1 MPSDEG
7 KQVLKLL
14 ADGKIDVEQA
24 FRLLRALGDIDERPR
39 PASAPPP
46 PPPGPSEPPMPPGA
60 RGRILRI
67 RVTENGQQKVN
78 VAIPLAIARVGKMK
92 LASSGLVRGH
102 LAKFGI
108 DRLRLAGVGIDP
120 AETTHELGGGDIAH
134 FHGVAALSHRC
145 QQSPTGTKCHQTA
158 RMAVCN
164 ADLSERFACEAGPA
178 MHHAFIAVE
187 RLRGKFS
194 SVRSEA

>member
-1 MPSDEG
+1 MSVRCSSVPRVASSASKTTQRSPTTLAESADVPSDEG

-14 ADGKIDVEQA
+14 AEGKIDVEQA

-39 PASAPPP
+39 GPTPPTPPFPPLAP
-46 PPPGPSEPPMPPGA
+46 EPPMSPGA

-102 LAKFGI
+102 LSKFGI
-108 DRLRLAGVGIDP
+108 DLDELLRSIDYP
-120 AETTHELGGGDIAH
+120 GKFVDIADDED
-134 FHGVAALSHRC
+134 R
-145 QQSPTGTKCHQTA
+145 
-158 RMAVCN
+158 
-164 ADLSERFACEAGPA
+164 
-178 MHHAFIAVE
+178 VE
-187 RLRGKFS
+187 IF
-194 SVRSEA
+194 VE

>member
-24 FRLLRALGDIDERPR
+24 YRLLRALGDIDERPR
-39 PASAPPP
+39 PTPPFPPTAPTAP
-46 PPPGPSEPPMPPGA
+46 EPPTPPGA

-67 RVTENGQQKVN
+67 RVTEAGQQKVN

-102 LAKFGI
+102 LSKFGI
-108 DRLRLAGVGIDP
+108 DLDELLRTIEYPGRFV
-120 AETTHELGGGDIAH
+120 DIADDED
-134 FHGVAALSHRC
+134 R
-145 QQSPTGTKCHQTA
+145 
-158 RMAVCN
+158 
-164 ADLSERFACEAGPA
+164 
-178 MHHAFIAVE
+178 VE
-187 RLRGKFS
+187 IF
-194 SVRSEA
+194 VE

>member
-1 MPSDEG
+1 MASSASTTPRLPSTKLAESADVPSDEG

-14 ADGKIDVEQA
+14 AEGKIDVEQA

-39 PASAPPP
+39 GPTPPFPPTSPLAP
-46 PPPGPSEPPMPPGA
+46 EPPMPPGT

-102 LAKFGI
+102 LSKFGI
-108 DRLRLAGVGIDP
+108 DLDDLLRSIDYP
-120 AETTHELGGGDIAH
+120 GKFVDIADDED
-134 FHGVAALSHRC
+134 R
-145 QQSPTGTKCHQTA
+145 
-158 RMAVCN
+158 
-164 ADLSERFACEAGPA
+164 
-178 MHHAFIAVE
+178 VE
-187 RLRGKFS
+187 IF
-194 SVRSEA
+194 VE

>member
-1 MPSDEG
+1 VASSASTTPRLPSTKLAESADVPSDEG

-14 ADGKIDVEQA
+14 AEGKIDVEQA

-39 PASAPPP
+39 GPTPPFPPTSPLAP
-46 PPPGPSEPPMPPGA
+46 EPPMPPGT

-102 LAKFGI
+102 LSKFGI
-108 DRLRLAGVGIDP
+108 DLDDLLRSIDYP
-120 AETTHELGGGDIAH
+120 GKFVDIADDED
-134 FHGVAALSHRC
+134 R
-145 QQSPTGTKCHQTA
+145 
-158 RMAVCN
+158 
-164 ADLSERFACEAGPA
+164 
-178 MHHAFIAVE
+178 VE
-187 RLRGKFS
+187 IF
-194 SVRSEA
+194 VE

>member
-1 MPSDEG
+1 VPSDEG

-24 FRLLRALGDIDERPR
+24 FRLLRALGDIEDRPR
-39 PASAPPP
+39 PNPPAPPAPPLAPEPP
-46 PPPGPSEPPMPPGA
+46 PPPGS

-102 LAKFGI
+102 LSKFGI
-108 DRLRLAGVGIDP
+108 DLDELLRSIDYP
-120 AETTHELGGGDIAH
+120 GKFVDIADDED
-134 FHGVAALSHRC
+134 R
-145 QQSPTGTKCHQTA
+145 
-158 RMAVCN
+158 
-164 ADLSERFACEAGPA
+164 
-178 MHHAFIAVE
+178 VE
-187 RLRGKFS
+187 IF
-194 SVRSEA
+194 VE